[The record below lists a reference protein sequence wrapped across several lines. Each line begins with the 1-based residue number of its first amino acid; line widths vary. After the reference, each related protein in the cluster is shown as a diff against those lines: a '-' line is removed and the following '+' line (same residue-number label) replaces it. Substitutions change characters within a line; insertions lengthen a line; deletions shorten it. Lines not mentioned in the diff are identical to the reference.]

1 MDWHR
6 VVSQSVGKTL
16 AQGMME
22 RWRDGSVLQ
31 EAAES
36 IWKGTCVLWQE
47 SELVKSRKMKW
58 PLSAWAGGGANGV
71 VSALETGC
79 WSERVKQ
86 LSYCMPSS
94 EGV

>member
-1 MDWHR
+1 
-6 VVSQSVGKTL
+6 
-16 AQGMME
+16 ME
-22 RWRDGSVLQ
+22 RWRDGSELH

-58 PLSAWAGGGANGV
+58 PLSAGAGGGANGV
-71 VSALETGC
+71 MSALEPGC